1 MYQQRSSSHGTI
13 LSTSTDLCVGQD
25 NNQSVVKSIRINHL
39 SACTLVFSF
48 YDASTATTSTIYQ
61 ISLAAGDILTDTF
74 PYHLNDGDK
83 ITATSTPTGASFTV
97 EVENGPNIGVR
108 CK

>member
-1 MYQQRSSSHGTI
+1 MYQQRISNHGTI
-13 LSTSTDLCVGQD
+13 LNTSTDLCVGAD
-25 NNQSVVKSIRINHL
+25 NNQSVVMSMRVNHL

-48 YDASTATTSTIYQ
+48 YDASAATTTAIYQ
-61 ISLAAGDILTDTF
+61 VSLAAGDILTDKF
-74 PYHLNDGDK
+74 PYYLDEGDK

-97 EVENGPNIGVR
+97 EFENGPSLGVR